1 MAGKFIEIRY
11 CYGKSLSTCGLD
23 QQFQVRMI
31 PSQVT
36 AFIHQALGEIDAL
49 SDKIRYGSHFEVGD
63 LLEVSS
69 AYERLGKQLLDLG
82 QIEDAFLQF
91 AQAAECCCSA
101 TDHNWEYIA
110 EYGYRLRSPLR
121 GRFFAMYSQ
130 CKDLVRKYPRLRFN
144 WEESGLTD
152 SLGYVTEADQNF
164 AEDRAYEKREF
175 EKNWEFTQ
183 ALRFGR
189 NEVYRRRRG

>member
-1 MAGKFIEIRY
+1 MA
-11 CYGKSLSTCGLD
+11 KSYQLVAWTSNS
-23 QQFQVRMI
+23 QVRMI

-36 AFIHQALGEIDAL
+36 AFIHQALGVIDAL

-69 AYERLGKQLLDLG
+69 AYERLGMQLLDLG
-82 QIEDAFLQF
+82 QVEDAFLQF

-101 TDHNWEYIA
+101 SERNWSYDDELGA
-110 EYGYRLRSPLR
+110 SLCRPLR
-121 GRFFAMYSQ
+121 GRFFAMFSQ
-130 CKDLVRKYPRLRFN
+130 CKDMVRKYPRLN
-144 WEESGLTD
+144 YIWEETCLD
-152 SLGYVTEADQNF
+152 RALDCVTEVDQTI
-164 AEDRAYEKREF
+164 AMERAYEMRDF

-183 ALRFGR
+183 ALKFGR

>member
-1 MAGKFIEIRY
+1 
-11 CYGKSLSTCGLD
+11 
-23 QQFQVRMI
+23 MI

-101 TDHNWEYIA
+101 TERNWEYIA

-130 CKDLVRKYPRLRFN
+130 CKDLVRKYPRLKYT
-144 WEESGLTD
+144 WEETGLD
-152 SLGYVTEADQNF
+152 RALDRVTEVDQSI
-164 AEDRAYEKREF
+164 AIERAYELRDF
-175 EKNWEFTQ
+175 EKNWEFTR
-183 ALRFGR
+183 ALSFGR